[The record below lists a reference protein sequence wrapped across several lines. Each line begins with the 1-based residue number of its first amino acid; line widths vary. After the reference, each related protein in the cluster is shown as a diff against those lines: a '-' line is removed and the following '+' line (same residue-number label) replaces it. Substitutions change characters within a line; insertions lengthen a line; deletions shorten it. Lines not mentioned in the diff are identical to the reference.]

1 MGVATVYGYING
13 SPGKLIAP
21 IDANE
26 KICGYSD
33 GYEDYPVLYIDDIVD
48 AVENPLFIFDYGVC
62 IKECPSEPS
71 DPIECKTT
79 TTVKDCT
86 PPTDQQYSTT

>member
-13 SPGKLIAP
+13 NPGKLIAP

-26 KICGYSD
+26 KICGYSE
-33 GYEDYPVLYIDDIVD
+33 GYEDYPVLYIDDIAD
-48 AVENPLFIFDYGVC
+48 AVENPLFIFEYGVC
-62 IKECPSEPS
+62 VKECPSEPS

-86 PPTDQQYSTT
+86 PPADQQYSTT